1 MIASITVRARIRV
14 ALAPFRVPLTAS
26 AYCWLVASARKRG
39 MLAADVAAVSAAL
52 QLATRSDFVLLIA
65 FCASAR
71 DSCRR
76 NATNMS
82 ERMG

>member
-1 MIASITVRARIRV
+1 MIASITVRARMRV

-52 QLATRSDFVLLIA
+52 QLAIRSDFVLFIA
-65 FCASAR
+65 FCTSAR
-71 DSCRR
+71 D
-76 NATNMS
+76 N
-82 ERMG
+82 